1 MAKLVLLRH
10 EQLNTDIALVRQL
23 DSSNMDKSIGRVT
36 CTFEDNTA
44 TASLRVCPHVEGAL
58 QIAAE
63 YKNDNKAWL
72 RAFEG
77 VLDRML
83 SNGYKRNSCS
93 DSICKLSK

>member
-1 MAKLVLLRH
+1 
-10 EQLNTDIALVRQL
+10 
-23 DSSNMDKSIGRVT
+23 MDKTIGRVT

-44 TASLRVCPHVEGAL
+44 TATVRVCPHVEGAL

-63 YKNDNKAWL
+63 FKSDNKAWL
-72 RAFEG
+72 KAFEN

-83 SNGYKRNSCS
+83 SNSYKRNSCS